1 MVDGTIG
8 IAHYASA
15 DRDPVLC
22 LKDPPSQPHRY
33 WLFPLFVLRRS
44 QSIHFTRAQG
54 GKWKGWDSDGTHGSF
69 YYLSNTH
76 TPASPPAHPHHPCFV
91 LLLCYRSLAPT
102 QAHMSVNASG
112 ADVDLG
118 TFPATHGGVIDSF
131 GARYP
136 AVDAD
141 LEALWRAERPAH
153 SL

>member
-1 MVDGTIG
+1 MGSG
-8 IAHYASA
+8 
-15 DRDPVLC
+15 
-22 LKDPPSQPHRY
+22 KD
-33 WLFPLFVLRRS
+33 
-44 QSIHFTRAQG
+44 
-54 GKWKGWDSDGTHGSF
+54 GSF